1 MNYLKLRNRLA
12 IYTYRCRL
20 ELVNPKPIHI
30 VISKKTLIIAVSLV
44 FAVALVIYSRRPRLV
59 EVEIHTLADGEV
71 QATVANTRVGTIKAC
86 RRAYLAP
93 ATGGQVAALH
103 VRESDKVKQGQLLL
117 EVWNQDLKAQV
128 ELQKAQ
134 IEASRASAEQACYL
148 AGGAEREA
156 ERLSRLQ
163 QNKQIV
169 SVEQVDKSVTGSKSQ
184 RAACRAAR
192 LATEVAGAQLAVAE
206 AAVRRTMVLAP
217 FDGTVAEVNAELG
230 EFVTPSPPG
239 IPTLPPID
247 LLDVSCLTV
256 SAPIDEVD
264 AAAIRTGMKACVSL
278 DAFADKRCSGVVTRI
293 APYVLEKE
301 KQARTVEVEVTLK
314 DPKDLAELLP
324 GYSADIEVLLAQ
336 KDRAL
341 RLPAEAILENNRVL
355 LIDDNNVLHEKTFQP
370 GLANWNFT
378 EVLAG
383 LKAGD
388 RVVLSVGKE
397 GVVDG
402 AQVSIKP

>member
-1 MNYLKLRNRLA
+1 MK
-12 IYTYRCRL
+12 
-20 ELVNPKPIHI
+20 
-30 VISKKTLIIAVSLV
+30 SKTLIVAALLIAVT
-44 FAVALVIYSRRPRLV
+44 ALFLYSRRPQPVAV
-59 EVEIHTLADGEV
+59 EAYTLAEGEV
-71 QATVANTRVGTIKAC
+71 RATVANTRVGTVKAC

-93 ATGGQVAALH
+93 ATGGQVAQLR
-103 VRESDKVKQGQLLL
+103 VKEGDKVKQGQVLL

-134 IEASRASAEQACYL
+134 INASRASAEQACQL

-156 ERLSRLQ
+156 ARMTQLQ
-163 QNKQIV
+163 KHKNVV
-169 SVEQVDKSVTGSKSQ
+169 SVEQVDKSVTGGKSQ
-184 RAACRAAR
+184 RAACRAA
-192 LATEVAGAQLAVAE
+192 LQAIEVAEAQLGVAE
-206 AAVRRTMVLAP
+206 AAVLRTLVKAP

-264 AAAIRTGMKACVSL
+264 AASIKTGMSACVSL
-278 DAFADKRCSGVVTRI
+278 DAFPDKRCSGIVTRV

-301 KQARTVEVEVTLK
+301 KQARTVEVEVTLR

-324 GYSADIEVLLAQ
+324 GYSADIEVLLSQ
-336 KDRAL
+336 KERTL
-341 RLPAEAILENNRVL
+341 RLPAEAILENHRVL
-355 LIDDNNVLHEKTFQP
+355 LIDADHVLHEQSFQP
-370 GLANWNFT
+370 GLSNWSFT
-378 EVLAG
+378 EVLSG

-388 RVVLSVGKE
+388 QVVTSVGKE
-397 GVVDG
+397 GVAAGVT
-402 AQVSIKP
+402 VSVKP

>member
-1 MNYLKLRNRLA
+1 MK
-12 IYTYRCRL
+12 I
-20 ELVNPKPIHI
+20 
-30 VISKKTLIIAVSLV
+30 KTLVIVAALTLLIAV
-44 FAVALVIYSRRPRLV
+44 FFYSRRTQPV
-59 EVEIHTLADGEV
+59 EVEAHSLSRGEV
-71 QATVANTRVGTIKAC
+71 QAAVANTRVGTIKAC

-103 VRESDKVKQGQLLL
+103 VKEGAKVKQGQLLL

-134 IEASRASAEQACYL
+134 IKANRASAEQACQL

-156 ERLSRLQ
+156 DRLSRLQ
-163 QNKQIV
+163 GSKQIV
-169 SVEQVDKSVTGSKSQ
+169 SVDQVDKSVTSSKSQ
-184 RAACRAAR
+184 RAGCRAAQQ
-192 LATEVAGAQLAVAE
+192 AIEVAEAQVVVSE
-206 AAVRRTMVLAP
+206 AAVRRTLVLAP

-264 AAAIRTGMKACVSL
+264 AASIRAGMSACVSL
-278 DAFADKRCSGVVTRI
+278 DAFPDKRCSGIVTRV

-324 GYSADIEVLLAQ
+324 GYSADIEVQLSQ
-336 KDRAL
+336 KSDVL
-341 RLPAEAILENNRVL
+341 RVPAEAILENNRVL
-355 LIDDNNVLHEKTFQP
+355 LIDDDNVLHEQAFQP
-370 GLANWNFT
+370 GLSNWTFT
-378 EVLAG
+378 EVLSG
-383 LKAGD
+383 LKEGD
-388 RVVLSVGKE
+388 RVVLSIGKE
-397 GVVDG
+397 GVVNG
-402 AQVSIKP
+402 AQISIKP

>member
-1 MNYLKLRNRLA
+1 MK
-12 IYTYRCRL
+12 
-20 ELVNPKPIHI
+20 
-30 VISKKTLIIAVSLV
+30 SKTLIVAALLIAVT
-44 FAVALVIYSRRPRLV
+44 ALFLYSRRPQPVAV
-59 EVEIHTLADGEV
+59 EAYTVVEGEV
-71 QATVANTRVGTIKAC
+71 RATVANTRVGTVKAC

-93 ATGGQVAALH
+93 ATGGQVAQLR
-103 VRESDKVKQGQLLL
+103 VKEGDKVKQGQVLL

-134 IEASRASAEQACYL
+134 INASRASAEQACQL

-156 ERLSRLQ
+156 ARMTQLQ
-163 QNKQIV
+163 KHKNVV
-169 SVEQVDKSVTGSKSQ
+169 SVEQVDKSVTGGKSQ
-184 RAACRAAR
+184 RAACRAA
-192 LATEVAGAQLAVAE
+192 LQAIEVAEAQLGVAE
-206 AAVRRTMVLAP
+206 AAVLRTLVKAP

-264 AAAIRTGMKACVSL
+264 AASIKTGMSACVSL
-278 DAFADKRCSGVVTRI
+278 DAFPDKRCSGIVTRV

-301 KQARTVEVEVTLK
+301 KQARTVEVEVTLR

-324 GYSADIEVLLAQ
+324 GYSADIEVLLSQ
-336 KDRAL
+336 KERTL
-341 RLPAEAILENNRVL
+341 RLPAEAILENHRVL
-355 LIDDNNVLHEKTFQP
+355 LIGADHALHEQSFQP
-370 GLANWNFT
+370 GLSNWSFT
-378 EVLAG
+378 EVLSG

-388 RVVLSVGKE
+388 QVVTSVGKE
-397 GVVDG
+397 GVAAGVT
-402 AQVSIKP
+402 VRVKP